1 MERQRISSGSPF
13 ERSGG
18 YSRAVA
24 VDGWVFVSATSG
36 YDYAKMA
43 ISDDVIEQT
52 RQTLRNIEVALGQ
65 AETSLQDVVRVQVFV
80 ADAADWPSISSVFA
94 TAFRDIRPALTAT
107 VSGMIVPR
115 IKLEIEALARRRD
128 AHSARRA

>member
-13 ERSGG
+13 EHRGG

-36 YDYAKMA
+36 YDYANMT
-43 ISDDVIEQT
+43 ISDDVVEQT
-52 RQTLRNIEVALGQ
+52 RQTLRNIETALAQ
-65 AETSLQDVVRVQVFV
+65 AGASLQDVIRVQVFV
-80 ADAADWPSISSVFA
+80 ADADDWLSISSVFA

-107 VSGMIVPR
+107 VCGMIVPH
-115 IKLEIEALARRRD
+115 IKLEIEVLARRP
-128 AHSARRA
+128 